1 MKKAVIEIYK
11 MPSKLEII
19 KLVKDTFKLGLKEAK
34 EIVDNNLLFFGKP
47 EDFSNVKPEFIIPE
61 MDDEAFYNF
70 TDDLNRLHVSFRI
83 KKVETDES
91 EFKYVE
97 DLKDIG
103 KYVIVPVDVLIKLKE
118 CNSKKDEKIAN
129 LTDTISSLEE
139 KIRDLES
146 RKYDHLTIIQEL
158 ENIIKRY

>member
-1 MKKAVIEIYK
+1 MKAVIEIYK
-11 MPSKLEII
+11 MPSKLEIV
-19 KLVKDTFKLGLKEAK
+19 KLVKDTFKLGLREAK

-61 MDDEAFYNF
+61 MDDEAFHNF

-91 EFKYVE
+91 EFKCIE

-103 KYVIVPVDVLIKLKE
+103 KYVIVPIDILIKLKE
-118 CNSKKDEKIAN
+118 RNSKKDEKIAK
-129 LTDTISSLEE
+129 LQKMVQDLES
-139 KIRDLES
+139 KKNDYYAIKRDLE
-146 RKYDHLTIIQEL
+146 TIL
-158 ENIIKRY
+158 NRY